1 MTAVSD
7 APKVVAPTPTL
18 GQQVVRILTT
28 TDHKLI
34 GKMYLV
40 TSFGFFMVRLIWKEL
55 FEPSRT
61 AAKIRRQLER
71 GRALRV
77 A

>member
-7 APKVVAPTPTL
+7 APRVVPSPTL

-34 GKMYLV
+34 GIM
-40 TSFGFFMVRLIWKEL
+40 
-55 FEPSRT
+55 
-61 AAKIRRQLER
+61 
-71 GRALRV
+71 
-77 A
+77 